1 MAKTLFYRLF
11 GIGKMP
17 WELRS
22 KLQLEGLTLFD
33 EGIKASVTYLD
44 FHRPGKYANWRRQWF
59 SACIALTN
67 ERLLALQYG
76 SPIINVPLADER
88 LQRMEF
94 SVEGSDT
101 LLVRFD
107 VGLFHDN
114 WSGAIEY
121 RFRTPQAADMIK
133 WIHDLTQT

>member
-22 KLQLEGLTLFD
+22 KLQLEGLTLLD

-44 FHRPGKYANWRRQWF
+44 FHRPGSYANWRRQWF
-59 SACIALTN
+59 SACIALTTQ
-67 ERLLALQYG
+67 RILALRYG

-88 LQRMEF
+88 LQRMQF
-94 SVEGSDT
+94 SVEGSET
-101 LLVRFD
+101 LLVCFD
-107 VGLFHDN
+107 AGLFHDD
-114 WSGAIEY
+114 WSGTIEY
-121 RFRTPQAADMIK
+121 RFRTGHALDMLK
-133 WIHDLTQT
+133 WINDLTHT

>member
-22 KLQLEGLTLFD
+22 KLQLEGLTLLD
-33 EGIKASVTYLD
+33 EGIKASVTYLN
-44 FHRPGKYANWRRQWF
+44 FHRPGSYANWRRQWF

-67 ERLLALQYG
+67 ERILALRYG
-76 SPIINVPLADER
+76 NPIINVPLADER
-88 LQRMEF
+88 LKRMQF
-94 SVEGSDT
+94 SVEGSET

-107 VGLFHDN
+107 AGLFHDD
-114 WSGAIEY
+114 WSGTIEY
-121 RFRTPQAADMIK
+121 RLRTDQAPAFLEALRK
-133 WIHDLTQT
+133 ANT